1 MFSWTSY
8 TASKSITS
16 DALPRQVLVCCL
28 LPGYQ
33 TASTSL
39 SHCLNF
45 MPILQLLPPL
55 IPIHCFSIV
64 DCRNNSHEVP
74 ISTFDTSFDLGL
86 IRGIFTPR
94 DDVSYLMR
102 WWCVHDLLL
111 LLIVPFACKTM
122 FIFAKAKSDQGKTFF
137 LLNEETNLKE
147 MNSKQ
152 SHLFQ
157 NTCSPCQ
164 FKFKTMPT
172 IPQDPFFCVLG
183 QLPFNRNLG

>member
-1 MFSWTSY
+1 M
-8 TASKSITS
+8 AE
-16 DALPRQVLVCCL
+16 AL
-28 LPGYQ
+28 Y
-33 TASTSL
+33 TSL

-157 NTCSPCQ
+157 NTCSPRQ

-172 IPQDPFFCVLG
+172 IPQDPFLCVLG
-183 QLPFNRNLG
+183 QLPFNSNLG